1 MTAACRVNVKTE
13 FFLHAV
19 KRVIIPITKERV
31 FFFYFITCF
40 FFLSFFYFSS
50 IIYFCG
56 GGDDGIPVAF
66 VRHDRPALSPLKLLF
81 FVVFREESCASRD
94 SNAYARAHTRT
105 HKSDCV
111 QTHSHSHTHAR
122 ARTSANNR
130 GTFFSPPPV
139 VPIRRSTLWAG
150 VCVCVC
156 VCEIDLKSTLVGGGT
171 AVIYL
176 IKYNTLT
183 TYVINAY

>member
-1 MTAACRVNVKTE
+1 MAIISLMTAACRVNVKTE
-13 FFLHAV
+13 FFFLHAV

-31 FFFYFITCF
+31 FFFTLLLVF
-40 FFLSFFYFSS
+40 FPLIFYFSS

-66 VRHDRPALSPLKLLF
+66 VRHDRPAISPLKLLF

-111 QTHSHSHTHAR
+111 QTHTHTHIRWR
-122 ARTSANNR
+122 AHIRQQSRHILFAAASGAN
-130 GTFFSPPPV
+130 
-139 VPIRRSTLWAG
+139 
-150 VCVCVC
+150 
-156 VCEIDLKSTLVGGGT
+156 
-171 AVIYL
+171 
-176 IKYNTLT
+176 
-183 TYVINAY
+183 